1 MSTADGDG
9 GGGGIALSR
18 LGRFMLVDTGATV
31 VGVAAAVDVVVVDF
45 EGGIDPNKPEMI
57 ED

>member
-9 GGGGIALSR
+9 SDGGIALSR
-18 LGRFMLVDTGATV
+18 LGRFMFVDTAATF
-31 VGVAAAVDVVVVDF
+31 VGVAAAVDVVVDF
-45 EGGIDPNKPEMI
+45 EGGIDPNKPDMI